1 MQTKNLVVCNYNINM
16 GAKIIKKFG
25 SIKKIQLLTILFLLL
40 LSITCFSIITQF
52 YEILTSVNNK
62 NISVAAF
69 KSDINKLSETSDIIN
84 VEKTSNKDSQIN
96 SFGSDGKLI
105 NSNEIK
111 PDLTAALINIA
122 DINHDGNIS
131 DEELSTLQIMR
142 LKPESFQKKLGEL
155 QFILESA
162 DLNLKN
168 YIIITQ
174 GQYAGTIL
182 YNGPMKFIDSE
193 NKRYFG
199 LELFS

>member
-96 SFGSDGKLI
+96 SFGSDGNII

-111 PDLTAALINIA
+111 PALTAALINIA